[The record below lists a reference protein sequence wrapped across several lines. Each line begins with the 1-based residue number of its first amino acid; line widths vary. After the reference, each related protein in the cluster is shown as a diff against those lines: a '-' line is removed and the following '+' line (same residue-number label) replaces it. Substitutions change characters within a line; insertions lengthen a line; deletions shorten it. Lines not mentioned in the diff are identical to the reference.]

1 MDCTW
6 LPMRRWR
13 GSEYCVCLCAREVAD
28 DSSIASPQML
38 FGHNAHNFH
47 TGLAHTHTHHTFGKH
62 QIALPMERT
71 SAGPPSAARFVDWLL
86 LIWLLAW
93 RWRVFTPPEPR
104 LSASSSAAALA
115 ETASAPAWPPISA
128 SRKPGTSGN
137 KMMRT
142 VSLCTQAS
150 GSNST
155 GWAGLQVWQM
165 PRGTGRLTK
174 CASAL

>member
-1 MDCTW
+1 
-6 LPMRRWR
+6 
-13 GSEYCVCLCAREVAD
+13 
-28 DSSIASPQML
+28 
-38 FGHNAHNFH
+38 
-47 TGLAHTHTHHTFGKH
+47 
-62 QIALPMERT
+62 MERT

-165 PRGTGRLTK
+165 PRGRLTK
-174 CASAL
+174 FASRSAATTRIASRLVESSASPGADVDHQPNLVWRHEVRLVVQHRASSNVRQSDPLRV